1 MIDVQRAARRG
12 DEESHEP
19 LIPGQI
25 LSDLDGHSANRGMG
39 LQDRFNLFKLDPV
52 PPDFDLSIG
61 APQIL
66 KLTVRQPLGQITSPV
81 EACTW
86 LQAEWVTN
94 EPLSSQI
101 STLHV
106 TTRKT
111 NATDIELS
119 RSFNRH
125 GLQVPIEHVHLDVL
139 NRATDRHLSERS
151 ATQFGGRQV
160 ADGRRDRHFGRAV
173 GIQQPHARTDIP
185 LPGHQWLPLRTFP
198 SNHHRED
205 FRGKFQGFTPK
216 PRNELM
222 PVGGWKVQQ
231 GYVPLPALLQKPRN

>member
-1 MIDVQRAARRG
+1 M
-12 DEESHEP
+12 S
-19 LIPGQI
+19 
-25 LSDLDGHSANRGMG
+25 

-66 KLTVRQPLGQITSPV
+66 KLTVRQPPGQIASPV
-81 EACTW
+81 ETCTR
-86 LQAEWVTN
+86 LRAEWVPN

-101 STLHV
+101 STLQV

-125 GLQVPIEHVHLDVL
+125 GLQIPIEHVHLNVL
-139 NRATDRHLSERS
+139 NRTTDRHLSERS

-160 ADGRRDRHFGRAV
+160 ADGRRDCHFGRAV
-173 GIQQPHARTDIP
+173 CIQQPHARTDIP
-185 LPGHQWLPLRTFP
+185 LPGHQWLPPRTFP
-198 SNHHRED
+198 ANHHRAD
-205 FRGKFQGFTPK
+205 FRRELQGLTPH
-216 PRNELM
+216 PPTQLM
-222 PVGGWKVQQ
+222 PQAGWQLQQ
-231 GYVPLPALLQKPRN
+231 G